1 MVRSKEDT
9 IKDLS
14 AANRKTLGYYARV
27 GAPYYFLPEKIR
39 EWLENGGLEKLKK
52 EKPITAELIEGMDKD
67 IHLPLDLG
75 ITTKFTRQIE
85 NKMREKGYLKEDE
98 IVHGNEVYEIFVFK
112 RDPLQSTSDKMYR
125 IAQTGVELLEE
136 KIKED
141 PNREDIKKVRDIFKS
156 WYLMNRKIREARG
169 KDV

>member
-1 MVRSKEDT
+1 MKGND
-9 IKDLS
+9 IKGLS
-14 AANRKTLGYYARV
+14 ATNKKTLSYYSKI

-39 EWLENGGLEKLKK
+39 DWLESGGLEKLRK
-52 EKPITAELIEGMDKD
+52 EKPITAELIEQMDRD
-67 IHLPLDLG
+67 IYMPEDLG

-85 NKMREKGYLKEDE
+85 NEMRRKGYLKEDE

-125 IAQTGVELLEE
+125 IAQTAVELLEE
-136 KIKED
+136 KLKQQPDRKDLE
-141 PNREDIKKVRDIFKS
+141 KVRDIFKS
-156 WYLMNRKIREARG
+156 WYLINRKIRQSRG

>member
-1 MVRSKEDT
+1 MNGNN

-14 AANRKTLGYYARV
+14 KTLKKTLSYYSKI

-39 EWLENGGLEKLKK
+39 DWLEGGGLEKLKK
-52 EKPITAELIEGMDKD
+52 EKPITAELIEQMDKD
-67 IHLPLDLG
+67 IYLPEDLG
-75 ITTKFTRQIE
+75 ITTKFARQIE
-85 NKMREKGYLKEDE
+85 KRMKEKEYLKEDE

-125 IAQTGVELLEE
+125 IAQTAVELLEE
-136 KIKED
+136 KLKKE
-141 PNREDIKKVRDIFKS
+141 NRKDLEKVRDIFKS
-156 WYLMNRKIREARG
+156 WYLINRKIRQSRG